1 MTEEKIGVVHHYFSK
16 IGVAAIKI
24 THAPLS
30 VGDTIHIV
38 GTHTDFTQ
46 LVERIEIDRN
56 AITTANIGDDVGIK
70 TKEHVRENDIVYK
83 V

>member
-1 MTEEKIGVVHHYFSK
+1 MSEEKIGVVHHYFSK

-24 THAPLS
+24 TYANLS

-56 AITTANIGDDVGIK
+56 PVKIAKIGDDVGIK
-70 TKEHVRENDIVYK
+70 TKDAVRENDIVYK
-83 V
+83 I